1 MLKSMTFFNNK
12 YFRFLSVLIFTMTT
26 IYDLDYFIFNIVLR
40 VLFIY
45 SESVRKA
52 IILSSFY
59 KKLKL
64 RVYNCLPNV
73 AHQFGGTH
81 FFVFAF
87 QNKG

>member
-12 YFRFLSVLIFTMTT
+12 YFRFLGILIFTMTT
-26 IYDLDYFIFNIVLR
+26 IYDLDYFIFNIVLH

-45 SESVRKA
+45 SENVRKA

-64 RVYNCLPNV
+64 RV
-73 AHQFGGTH
+73 
-81 FFVFAF
+81 
-87 QNKG
+87 